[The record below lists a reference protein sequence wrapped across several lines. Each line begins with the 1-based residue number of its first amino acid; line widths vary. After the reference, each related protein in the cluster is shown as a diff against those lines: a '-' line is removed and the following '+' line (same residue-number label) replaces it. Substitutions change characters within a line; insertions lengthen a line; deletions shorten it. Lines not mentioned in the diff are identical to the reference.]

1 MLENNQKELILLK
14 DLGIKFPV
22 NTFTK
27 KRRFGLFKCFCG
39 VEFETQISNIK
50 NGHTKSCGC
59 YKSKLISEKNRITKK
74 IHGFKSH
81 RLYGTWYMMIHRCNN
96 QKNISYDKY
105 GGRGI
110 TVCDRWKNFNNFI
123 EDMFP
128 TFQEGL
134 TLDRKNND
142 LGYSVDNCRWANQNI
157 QTRNIRLLKSNNTS
171 GYKGVCFHKAS
182 SKWISQI
189 GVNKKQIHLGSFDTA
204 IEGAKAYDK
213 YVITNNLEHTLN
225 FK

>member
-14 DLGIKFPV
+14 DLGIRFPV

-39 VEFETQISNIK
+39 KEFETQMSNIK

-74 IHGFKSH
+74 IHGMANH
-81 RLYGTWYMMIHRCNN
+81 RLYGTWKMMIHRCIN
-96 QKNISYDKY
+96 QKNISYKNY

-142 LGYSVDNCRWANQNI
+142 LGYSVDNCVACCKQCNVMKLDYTVDDFLNKVKVLYEKWF
-157 QTRNIRLLKSNNTS
+157 SNEEVS
-171 GYKGVCFHKAS
+171 MAEAWSPPAS
-182 SKWISQI
+182 
-189 GVNKKQIHLGSFDTA
+189 
-204 IEGAKAYDK
+204 
-213 YVITNNLEHTLN
+213 
-225 FK
+225 

>member
-1 MLENNQKELILLK
+1 M
-14 DLGIKFPV
+14 
-22 NTFTK
+22 
-27 KRRFGLFKCFCG
+27 
-39 VEFETQISNIK
+39 SNIK

-81 RLYGTWYMMIHRCNN
+81 RLYGTWKMMMHRCNN
-96 QKNISYDKY
+96 PKNISYKNY

-110 TVCDRWKNFNNFI
+110 KVCDEWHNIENFI
-123 EDMFP
+123 NDMFP
-128 TFQEGL
+128 SFIEGL

-182 SKWISQI
+182 NKWISQI
-189 GVNKKQIHLGSFDTA
+189 TVNKKHIHLGTFNTA
-204 IEGAKAYDK
+204 IEGAKVYDK